1 MHHGAFHAVENLI
14 KYTLAGQNGWDWH
27 VSARRF

>member
-14 KYTLAGQNGWDWH
+14 KYTLGGQNGWDWH